1 MYRRFFANHIRLILT
16 VSIVVQCCCV
26 MIFLYSY
33 SRLQEIAEKNIM
45 QFADRFVEKV
55 TDDLNR
61 NTTYMGQTILGSS
74 DYRTMFRQNELDFI
88 GRISDLQVTYK
99 LLSEFSE
106 NNYNFFAY
114 DRVSGK
120 FVELTTVR
128 MQFSEYR
135 RIKPEIVRL
144 ITDQNLK
151 STWHLMELEDTKI
164 IIGGYCYGDFVIGS
178 WIDEDSFLSGMNM
191 LDYGSNGSIS
201 LFYQD
206 QEMSETRIKRK
217 AQSAVIR
224 YDLAKCSTDF
234 GIQIV
239 LDYDREMQ
247 QIMII
252 QMLQFM
258 LALQIMIVL
267 MILIWQLRKNLIIP
281 VRNLTEVLSKY
292 ESVMEVQK
300 TGNEKAGVQEAVDD
314 AYVILDKL
322 GQRVEKLNIALY
334 ESELEKKQLQLNFR
348 NLQIRPHF
356 LVNCLAMISGMA
368 QLNDVDKIQEMT
380 VCLSEYYRYVLHDC
394 MDMVSLSEEIA
405 HMKNVMWLNREW
417 NSNRLH
423 FTCQIEEKLRETK
436 IPVLLIGTF
445 LENSIKHS
453 VGMNGVL
460 EMNVTVQSVRMD
472 ETDMLYL
479 KITDNGEGFPKEM
492 TDRLNRGALMEE
504 AGGKHIGINNIM
516 QRLSILYNGQANI
529 LFSRGKEGGA
539 CVEVWIPKEVSV
551 K

>member
-1 MYRRFFANHIRLILT
+1 MYRRFFSNHIRLILT
-16 VSIVVQCCCV
+16 VSIIAQCCCV

-74 DYRTMFRQNELDFI
+74 DYRTMFRQSDLDFI

-114 DRVSGK
+114 DKVSGK

-135 RIKPEIVRL
+135 RIKPEIIDLITNQDMKSVWRL
-144 ITDQNLK
+144 I
-151 STWHLMELEDTKI
+151 ELEDTRI
-164 IIGGYCYGDFVIGS
+164 ILGGYSYGDFVIGS

-191 LDYGSNGSIS
+191 LDYGNNGSIS

-206 QEMSETRIKRK
+206 EAQAAPKIERK

-224 YDLAKCSTDF
+224 YDLSKCSTDF
-234 GIQIV
+234 GVQIV
-239 LDYDREMQ
+239 LNYDREMR

-252 QMLQFM
+252 QMLQLM

-267 MILIWQLRKNLIIP
+267 FILIRQLRKNLIIP

-292 ESVMEVQK
+292 ESVTEVREI
-300 TGNEKAGVQEAVDD
+300 GNEKTGVLEAVDD

-322 GQRVEKLNIALY
+322 GQRVEKLSVALY
-334 ESELEKKQLQLNFR
+334 ESELEKKQLELNFR
-348 NLQIRPHF
+348 SLQIRPHF

-394 MDMVSLSEEIA
+394 MDMVPLSEEIA
-405 HMKNVMWLNREW
+405 HMKNVMRLNREW

-423 FTCQIEEKLRETK
+423 FTCQIEEELGNVK

-460 EMNVTVQSVRMD
+460 EMNVTARGNRMNGK
-472 ETDMLYL
+472 EMLYL
-479 KITDNGEGFPKEM
+479 KITDNGEGFPEEM
-492 TDRLNRGALMEE
+492 AASLNRGEFMKE
-504 AGGKHIGINNIM
+504 AGGKHIGIPNII
-516 QRLSILYNGQANI
+516 QRLSIIYNGQAKI
-529 LFSRGKEGGA
+529 FFSGGKEGGA
-539 CVEVWIPKEVSV
+539 CVEIWIPKEVSA

>member
-1 MYRRFFANHIRLILT
+1 MYRRFFTNHIRLILT
-16 VSIVVQCCCV
+16 VSIAVQCCCV

-33 SRLQEIAEKNIM
+33 SRLQVIAERNIM

-74 DYRTMFRQNELDFI
+74 DYRTMFQQSDLAFI

-114 DRVSGK
+114 DKESGK
-120 FVELTTVR
+120 FLELTTVR

-135 RIKPEIVRL
+135 RIKPEIIEL
-144 ITDQNLK
+144 ITNQNNRNV
-151 STWHLMELEDTKI
+151 WHLMELENAKI
-164 IIGGYCYGDFVIGS
+164 IVGGYCYGDFVIGA
-178 WIDEDSFLSGMNM
+178 WIDEDSFLAGMDM
-191 LDYGSNGSIS
+191 LDYGSNGSIG
-201 LFYQD
+201 LFYLD
-206 QEMSETRIKRK
+206 QEMFEPEITRR

-224 YDLAKCSTDF
+224 YGLEKCSTDF

-239 LDYDREMQ
+239 LNYDSRMR

-267 MILIWQLRKNLIIP
+267 MILIWQIRKNLIIP
-281 VRNLTEVLSKY
+281 VRNLTEVLAKY
-292 ESVMEVQK
+292 ESVMEIQE
-300 TGNEKAGVQEAVDD
+300 GGEEKPGMLTAVDD

-322 GQRVEKLNIALY
+322 GQRVERLNVALY

-368 QLNDVDKIQEMT
+368 QLNDVEKIQEMT

-394 MDMVSLSEEIA
+394 MDMVPLSEEIE
-405 HMKNVMWLNREW
+405 HMKNVMRLNQEW

-423 FTCQIEEKLRETK
+423 FTCQIEEELKDLK

-453 VGMNGVL
+453 AGADGVL
-460 EMNVTVQSVRMD
+460 EMSFTAQNAGTK
-472 ETDMLYL
+472 EEEAYL
-479 KITDNGEGFPKEM
+479 KITDNGEGFPEEM
-492 TDRLNRGALMEE
+492 TDRLNRGELTEE
-504 AGGKHIGINNIM
+504 AGGKHIGINNVL
-516 QRLSILYNGQANI
+516 QRLSLIYNGRAKI
-529 LFSRGKEGGA
+529 LFSRGEEGGA
-539 CVEVWIPKEVSV
+539 CVEIWVPKEVSV